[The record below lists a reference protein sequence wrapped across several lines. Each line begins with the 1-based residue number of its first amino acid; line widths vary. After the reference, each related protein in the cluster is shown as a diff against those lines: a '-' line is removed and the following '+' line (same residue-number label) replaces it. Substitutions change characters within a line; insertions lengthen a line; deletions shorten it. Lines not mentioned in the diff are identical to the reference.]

1 MRQRPFAFKEGLNL
15 TQQEISSALALAVK
29 AVREKNPSAPSITN
43 TVTQDF
49 VANAQLAV
57 GGSAAMLYLAD
68 ECAAIAKV
76 APAFYINMGT
86 AMPFYAET
94 LPKAAQAL
102 HANQTPWVLDPVGIG
117 LASLRTDILRQF
129 KNFPPS
135 IIRGNASEI
144 IALAKLWGLIESS
157 GGKVRGVDSTEK
169 VSEAKAAAVALAKF
183 TGGAVAVSGE
193 EDLVT
198 DGKEEILCAGGSALL
213 TKVTGGGCALGGV
226 MAIYLA
232 VANPFIA
239 ALTATTMFNL
249 AGTKAAAQSDAPAS
263 FKVNFLD
270 NLYKL
275 TAEDVANNFRLV
287 GSLENIFELSLQAPE
302 LKNILE

>member
-1 MRQRPFAFKEGLNL
+1 M
-15 TQQEISSALALAVK
+15 TQQEIGSALARAVS
-29 AVREKNPSAPSITN
+29 AVREKNPLAPSITN
-43 TVTQDF
+43 TVTQEF

-57 GGSAAMLYLAD
+57 GGAAAMLYLSD
-68 ECAAIAKV
+68 ECEAIAKI

-86 AMPFYAET
+86 AMPFYADT
-94 LPKAAQAL
+94 LPRAARAL
-102 HANQTPWVLDPVGIG
+102 FANKTPWVLDPVGIG
-117 LASLRTDILRQF
+117 LSSLRTDILKQLKIF
-129 KNFPPS
+129 KPS
-135 IIRGNASEI
+135 IVRGNASEI

-157 GGKVRGVDSTEK
+157 GGQVRGVESTEK
-169 VSEAKAAAVALAKF
+169 VSEAKAAAYALASF

-198 DGKEEILCAGGSALL
+198 DGKEEILCAGGSVLL

-249 AGTKAAAQSDAPAS
+249 AGTKAAAQSEAPAS

-270 NLYKL
+270 NLYLL
-275 TAEDVANNFRLV
+275 TPEEVAGNFRVV
-287 GSLENIFELSLQAPE
+287 GSFENMFD
-302 LKNILE
+302 NILG

>member
-1 MRQRPFAFKEGLNL
+1 MTEKEMR
-15 TQQEISSALALAVK
+15 SAIGQAVD
-29 AVREKNPSAPSITN
+29 AVREKNPMAPSITN

-49 VANAQLAV
+49 VANAQLAI

-68 ECAAIAKV
+68 ECEQMAKI

-94 LPKAAQAL
+94 LPKTAKAL
-102 HANQTPWVLDPVGIG
+102 HENKTPWVLDPVGIG
-117 LASLRTDILRQF
+117 MANLRTDILKQF
-129 KNFPPS
+129 KNFAPS

-144 IALAKLWGLIESS
+144 IALAKLWNLIEDT
-157 GGKVRGVDSTEK
+157 GGQVRGVDSTEK
-169 VSEAKAAAVALAKF
+169 VSSAKDAAITLAKF

-198 DGKEEILCAGGSALL
+198 DGKEEITCAGGSILS
-213 TKVTGGGCALGGV
+213 TKITGSGCALGGI
-226 MAIYLA
+226 MAIYLT
-232 VANPFIA
+232 VATPFIA

-249 AGTKAAAQSDAPAS
+249 AGTKAAAEFTAPAS

-270 NLYKL
+270 NLYNL
-275 TAEDVANNFRLV
+275 TAQEVSDNFRVV
-287 GSLENIFELSLQAPE
+287 GSFKNVFKYALQGGF
-302 LKNILE
+302 

>member
-1 MRQRPFAFKEGLNL
+1 MREKQIR
-15 TQQEISSALALAVK
+15 SAIKQAVEE
-29 AVREKNPSAPSITN
+29 VREKNPLAPSITN

-68 ECAAIAKV
+68 ECAEIAKI

-94 LPKAAQAL
+94 LPKTAQAL
-102 HANQTPWVLDPVGIG
+102 HENKKSWVLDPVGIG
-117 LASLRTDILRQF
+117 LSNLRTNILKQF
-129 KNFPPS
+129 KNYPPS

-144 IALAKLWGLIESS
+144 IALAKLWELIESS
-157 GGKVRGVDSTEK
+157 DAGQVRGVDTTEK
-169 VSEAKAAAVALAKF
+169 VSAAKESAIALAKF

-198 DGKEEILCAGGSALL
+198 DGEETIYCAGGSELF
-213 TKVTGGGCALGGV
+213 TKITGSGCALGGV

-232 VANPFIA
+232 VATPFIA

-249 AGTKAAAQSDAPAS
+249 AGSKAAEVGAPAS
-263 FKVNFLD
+263 FKVHFLD
-270 NLYKL
+270 NLYEL
-275 TAEDVANNFRLV
+275 TPEEVAGNFRVV
-287 GSLENIFELSLQAPE
+287 GSFEKMFNFGL
-302 LKNILE
+302 

>member
-1 MRQRPFAFKEGLNL
+1 MTE
-15 TQQEISSALALAVK
+15 QEIGSALARAVDE
-29 AVREKNPSAPSITN
+29 VREKNPLAPSITN

-57 GGSAAMLYLAD
+57 GGSAAMLYLSD
-68 ECAAIAKV
+68 ECAAMAKI

-94 LPKAAQAL
+94 LPKTAQAL
-102 HANQTPWVLDPVGIG
+102 FANKTPWVLDPVGIG
-117 LASLRTDILRQF
+117 LSSLRTEILKQF
-129 KNFPPS
+129 KEFKPT

-144 IALAKLWGLIESS
+144 IALAKLWQLIDDT

-169 VSEAKAAAVALAKF
+169 VSSAKPAAHALAKF

-193 EDLVT
+193 EDLVI
-198 DGKEEILCAGGSALL
+198 DSKNEILCAGGSELF
-213 TKVTGGGCALGGV
+213 TKITGSGCALGGI
-226 MAIYLA
+226 MATYLA
-232 VANPFIA
+232 VAEPFIA

-249 AGTKAAAQSDAPAS
+249 AGTKAAAQANAPAS

-270 NLYKL
+270 SLYEL
-275 TAEDVANNFRLV
+275 TPEDVAGNFRV
-287 GSLENIFELSLQAPE
+287 IGSFEHMFNFGMFKE
-302 LKNILE
+302 